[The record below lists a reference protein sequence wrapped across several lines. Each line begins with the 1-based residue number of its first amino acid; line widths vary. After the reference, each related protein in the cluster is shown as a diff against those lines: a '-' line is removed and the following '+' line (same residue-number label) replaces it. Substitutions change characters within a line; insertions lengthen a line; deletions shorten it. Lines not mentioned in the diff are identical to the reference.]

1 MSMPE
6 FAQIRDSPASLV
18 AQKIVYIYENQLIL
32 KPRRVA
38 NDEINKAVEF
48 ITRAERE
55 LTYPEK
61 IKKRNDK
68 IRYHYFEKEHRS
80 KLANTAAAIQSFD
93 AKSRVLADYKSNI
106 ANPLSKFLSEAEKR
120 GEIRPS
126 YDVWMKVLWFLPD
139 NCLLYMFDAYEKICE
154 DTITKRN
161 HLRKTDHSLS
171 CKQTNNST
179 EIFKA
184 MLESST
190 DDVKNK
196 VIFND
201 VVYICEKL
209 LPLLLP
215 EVLPRVLPRV
225 LPAVAGSILPKV
237 LPMVLTSSPV
247 KIAEPMVETS
257 VILDSWEDF
266 DM

>member
-1 MSMPE
+1 MSLPE
-6 FAQIRDSPASLV
+6 FAQNHKSSASLI
-18 AQKIVYIYENQLIL
+18 AQKIVYIYENQLIS

-80 KLANTAAAIQSFD
+80 KLARSSAAIESFD
-93 AKSRVLADYKSNI
+93 AKARVLADFKKNV
-106 ANPLSKFLSEAEKR
+106 ANPLSKFLSESEKR
-120 GEIRPS
+120 GDVRPS
-126 YDVWMKVLWFLPD
+126 YDLWTKVLWFLPD
-139 NCLLYMFDAYEKICE
+139 NCLLYMFDAYEKVCE
-154 DTITKRN
+154 DTISKRN
-161 HLRKTDHSLS
+161 HLRKTDHSLTS
-171 CKQTNNST
+171 KMTNNST

-201 VVYICEKL
+201 VIYICEKL

-215 EVLPRVLPRV
+215 DVLKSSPLE
-225 LPAVAGSILPKV
+225 PAVLPKV
-237 LPMVLTSSPV
+237 LSSSPV
-247 KIAEPMVETS
+247 KIIESLVETS